1 MPMNFALVLSMVM
14 DKMESRKNMN
24 NKAPEGASK
33 VTKRGALP
41 GIVLGLFLV
50 IFVSHLMSWNRSDDS
65 YSSYELKVNQ
75 QQVAAAQKGDVA
87 SVEKEISRMDASLKS
102 GDSASGKR
110 AWYMERFRNCV
121 VVGDSLTEG
130 LSVYQWL
137 SKKQVFSSVGASLI
151 NDEKLFKK
159 AAATYP
165 KAAFFAFGMND
176 MGNYRGN
183 EKSFIARYKKLLA
196 GVHKKSP
203 KTEIYICSISTPTKG
218 AIKRKKVLK
227 NYKKFNKA
235 IEEMCKKEGYTYVD
249 GVDILPKHK
258 SLYAGDGI
266 HAASAYYPMWMDR
279 MIEEADL

>member
-1 MPMNFALVLSMVM
+1 M
-14 DKMESRKNMN
+14 
-24 NKAPEGASK
+24 
-33 VTKRGALP
+33 TKRGAIP

-50 IFVSHLMSWNRSDDS
+50 IFVSHLISWNHSDDS

-87 SVEKEISRMDASLKS
+87 SVEKEISQMDASLKS

-151 NDEKLFKK
+151 NDEKLFRK

-176 MGNYRGN
+176 MGNYRGD
-183 EKSFIARYKKLLA
+183 EKAFIARYEKLLA
-196 GVHKKSP
+196 MVHKKSS
-203 KTEIYICSISTPTKG
+203 KTEIYVCSISTPTKG
-218 AIKRKKVLK
+218 AIKRKKVLR

-235 IEEMCKKEGYTYVD
+235 IQEMCKKKGYTYVD
-249 GVDILPKHK
+249 GVNILPNHK

>member
-1 MPMNFALVLSMVM
+1 M
-14 DKMESRKNMN
+14 K
-24 NKAPEGASK
+24 
-33 VTKRGALP
+33 KRGAIP

-87 SVEKEISRMDASLKS
+87 SVEKEISQMDARLKS

-151 NDEKLFKK
+151 NDEKLFRK

-165 KAAFFAFGMND
+165 KTAFFAFGMND
-176 MGNYRGN
+176 MGNYRGDA
-183 EKSFIARYKKLLA
+183 KAFIARYEKLLA
-196 GVHKKSP
+196 MVHKKSS
-203 KTEIYICSISTPTKG
+203 KTEIYVCSISTPTKG

-235 IEEMCKKEGYTYVD
+235 IQEMCKKKGYTYVD
-249 GVDILPKHK
+249 GSDILPNHK